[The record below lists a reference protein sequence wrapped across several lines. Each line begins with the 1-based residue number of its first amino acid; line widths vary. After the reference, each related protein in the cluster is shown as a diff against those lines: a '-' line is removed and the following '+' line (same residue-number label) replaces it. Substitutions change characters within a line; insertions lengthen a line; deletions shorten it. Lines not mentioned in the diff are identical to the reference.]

1 MADRPL
7 NPALQRAPLQESR
20 VHSNINHLRQQLHGI
35 NTLNPHHGLVNKPGQ
50 EVSFT
55 RSSSAN
61 LPVKPTMAPHMD
73 KDTTRQR
80 IALQQKPLTSNNA
93 QNTKAPPGSARI
105 QSNPMHKPKPVPFPG
120 FTSTTPSYTRS
131 DANIEN
137 QCRSQSQHTDYA
149 QHLPQPQDTEPRSQA
164 KHKNRVSAEYGSP
177 EWTQQMANVLPRCRF
192 YFDSVDPSMIKK
204 ISDVVRRHKGAT
216 TSFFSN
222 EVTHIITTRPVPD
235 ESVLER
241 IRNQDNAEQSATAQL
256 DHRKNN
262 TKPLTQQAP
271 NAEMGILVKA
281 LSLGIKIWTLDLT
294 LKLLAP
300 LAPGL
305 AKQTDDRKLK
315 DMLQYEKVHGV
326 ATVHIDNSTK
336 PDFYAFQGKYVL
348 VDDTTGY
355 YRTIMAYDFTAKPSP
370 TGKQPWPR
378 LYIQDS
384 DRSPFCLIEPVTK
397 ASERPTGERDDKG
410 QEIKQD
416 KDLSNAVQDAR
427 PADDQK
433 LSPSAMASGLVNSIT
448 SNIISTTTSTAS
460 KPAAANPQQD
470 RRVEQLEKRALNA
483 TKVEAAISADFVKKH
498 EFARPLD
505 VVRPDTGSKT
515 VGNATQD
522 IGPGRE
528 SIADAGSKMQPPTL
542 PVKHI
547 HPGLA
552 ISANNERAVAQGND
566 TLDPVRREAN
576 NAQPAHPVLEAPISH
591 TAKHKEAKDY
601 RKQRYCENCRGFF
614 ENFEK
619 HIETPAH
626 RKYAHDASKF
636 AQLDILLTKLQRK
649 PRISSGLSELPTT
662 SPAPAEPE
670 PSDGTFSMNATF
682 DKPVMP
688 DLDPVCEVNIQ
699 EGMDITPHIQEV
711 LIAVNIPTLHPEQ
724 DVSREHDVSR
734 ELDEMV
740 QEMQKT
746 TDRPHGRQDV
756 GEDEG
761 IVEDMDEEG
770 APRETEDQA
779 TLIFEPTRNA
789 VEVGDIADELSSE
802 MSQLGLSERGVNR
815 FSDQPNDTGS
825 VAPFEAQEEKEA
837 EEGEQEEEETTVVET
852 VPPSDLLEDKLV
864 APSSLQKVLRHE
876 FRLPGSDRS
885 GLSDSNATSQ
895 LETDT
900 TQPDDRFLDRSAS
913 ATASVDDGL
922 STPVRLRF
930 DTSSTVAS
938 PNAPRTINQAP
949 FSPEALNES
958 DREGSDDG
966 VSLVKSPSA
975 GRGQFGRNQGVGLR
989 DGLFTPNR
997 FARDASMFS
1006 PCKDITSGLYKGALK
1021 RKLDNVL
1028 AEERAAS
1035 QSQSCAG
1042 TAAETPDASRY
1053 TGLLV
1058 SRKSLST
1065 IGAHSQQPSNS
1076 SRTASTPLRSES
1088 WVIHSPSRSSTR
1100 TSSPMSPH
1108 EPLELLFQTSPLLAS
1123 QPQQAAVDRS
1133 HQRQAQLASG
1143 YFHPSL
1149 SSQLEYESPSPTHR
1163 EPRRHGQST
1172 GPQQTPPPLPSQQR
1186 LQQGG
1191 IPIVPFQDYLMR
1203 DESETRAKSGHPGP
1217 VVSSRRELEAPPAS
1231 QSSPIAFSSPEGLR
1245 SPVNFMGQGYG
1256 FSSPSQSPSRR
1267 AQRKFFPVMTH
1278 AEQEEERVYQHYH
1291 GNQLP
1296 EPAGGQKKMRSS
1308 SSLAEAYEEYGEG
1321 AMVFIE

>member
-7 NPALQRAPLQESR
+7 KPALQRAPLQESR
-20 VHSNINHLRQQLHGI
+20 AYSNINHLRQQHYGT

-50 EVSFT
+50 DVSFT
-55 RSSSAN
+55 RSSSAH

-80 IALQQKPLTSNNA
+80 IALQQKPFTWNNA
-93 QNTKAPPGSARI
+93 QNIKAPPGSARI
-105 QSNPMHKPKPVPFPG
+105 PSNPMHKTKPVPFPG

-149 QHLPQPQDTEPRSQA
+149 QHLPQPQDTEPRSQT
-164 KHKNRVSAEYGSP
+164 KHKNRVNAEYGSP
-177 EWTQQMANVLPRCRF
+177 EWTQQMANILPRCRF

-204 ISDVVRRHKGAT
+204 ISDVVRRHKGTT

-241 IRNQDNAEQSATAQL
+241 IRNQDNTEQFPAAQL
-256 DHRKNN
+256 DPRK
-262 TKPLTQQAP
+262 TTAKPLTQQVP

-294 LKLLAP
+294 LKLLNP

-326 ATVHIDNSTK
+326 STVHIDNSTK

-370 TGKQPWPR
+370 TEKQPWPR

-384 DRSPFCLIEPVTK
+384 DRSPFCLIEPAIK
-397 ASERPTGERDDKG
+397 ASERLSGARDDKG

-416 KDLSNAVQDAR
+416 KDLPNAVQDAR

-483 TKVEAAISADFVKKH
+483 TKVEAGVSTDFVKKQ

-505 VVRPDTGSKT
+505 VARQDKGGAT
-515 VGNATQD
+515 VGSATQD
-522 IGPGRE
+522 IVPDRE
-528 SIADAGSKMQPPTL
+528 AIADAESKMQPPTL
-542 PVKHI
+542 PVKHNS
-547 HPGLA
+547 GLA
-552 ISANNERAVAQGND
+552 ISANNERAVAQGHD
-566 TLDPVRREAN
+566 TLVPVRREAN
-576 NAQPAHPVLEAPISH
+576 NALSTHPILETPVSH

-619 HIETPAH
+619 HIESPAH

-636 AQLDILLTKLQRK
+636 AQLDILLAKLQRK
-649 PRISSGLSELPTT
+649 PNISSGLSELPTT
-662 SPAPAEPE
+662 SPAPAESE
-670 PSDGTFSMNATF
+670 LSDSTSMNAAF
-682 DKPVMP
+682 DMTVKPA
-688 DLDPVCEVNIQ
+688 LDPVGEVNIQ
-699 EGMDITPHIQEV
+699 EGMDITPHTQE
-711 LIAVNIPTLHPEQ
+711 LSIAMNIPTLHPEQ
-724 DVSREHDVSR
+724 DMSRVQG
-734 ELDEMV
+734 EMV
-740 QEMQKT
+740 QETQGT
-746 TDRPHGRQDV
+746 ADRPLCRQNV
-756 GEDEG
+756 GDDEG

-770 APRETEDQA
+770 APGETEDQV
-779 TLIFEPTRNA
+779 TLTLEPVRNA
-789 VEVGDIADELSSE
+789 VEVFDIADELSSE

-815 FSDQPNDTGS
+815 FSDQPNDAEY
-825 VAPFEAQEEKEA
+825 VAPFEAPEE
-837 EEGEQEEEETTVVET
+837 EQEEEEEETVVET
-852 VPPSDLLEDKLV
+852 VPPIDLMEDKV
-864 APSSLQKVLRHE
+864 AAPTSLQKVLRHE
-876 FRLPGSDRS
+876 FRLPCSERS

-922 STPVRLRF
+922 STPVRLCF

-938 PNAPRTINQAP
+938 PSASRTINQAP
-949 FSPEALNES
+949 FSPEAMNES

-975 GRGQFGRNQGVGLR
+975 GRGHFGGNQGVGLR

-997 FARDASMFS
+997 IAQDTSMFS

-1028 AEERAAS
+1028 AEERAAVRS
-1035 QSQSCAG
+1035 QSRAG
-1042 TAAETPDASRY
+1042 TTVEIPDASRY
-1053 TGLLV
+1053 AGQLV
-1058 SRKSLST
+1058 SRKHLSN
-1065 IGAHSQQPSNS
+1065 IGAHSQLLSDS
-1076 SRTASTPLRSES
+1076 SHAASIPVRSES

-1108 EPLELLFQTSPLLAS
+1108 EPLELLFQTSPPLAS
-1123 QPQQAAVDRS
+1123 QPHQAAVDPS

-1149 SSQLEYESPSPTHR
+1149 SSQLKYESPLLTHW

-1172 GPQQTPPPLPSQQR
+1172 DSQQTPPPLQSQQR
-1186 LQQGG
+1186 SQQGG
-1191 IPIVPFQDYLMR
+1191 VPIAPFQDYLMR
-1203 DESETRAKSGHPGP
+1203 DESETHAKPGHGP
-1217 VVSSRRELEAPPAS
+1217 VVASRREPEAPPAS
-1231 QSSPIAFSSPEGLR
+1231 QSSPIAFSSPEGLC
-1245 SPVNFMGQGYG
+1245 SPVNYMGQGFG